1 MIELRHIS
9 KSFKKHN
16 VLEDI
21 SINIKNNCCTAL
33 IGKNGAGKST
43 LIDIIVGNNHYD
55 SGQIAD
61 KSNLLNKH
69 KMGILFQKTEFPKY
83 IKVCE
88 LLHLYQSFY
97 QTFISFHQFKEIT
110 QFSDRQMDQF
120 ACNLSGG
127 QQRILDFALA
137 LVGKPEL
144 LILDE
149 PTSGMDVEMRQHFWN
164 VIEKLK
170 MNNTTILYTCLL

>member
-9 KSFKKHN
+9 KSFKKHK

-61 KSNLLNKH
+61 KSNLLNRH
-69 KMGILFQKTEFPKY
+69 KMGILFQK
-83 IKVCE
+83 
-88 LLHLYQSFY
+88 QSF
-97 QTFISFHQFKEIT
+97 
-110 QFSDRQMDQF
+110 
-120 ACNLSGG
+120 L
-127 QQRILDFALA
+127 
-137 LVGKPEL
+137 
-144 LILDE
+144 
-149 PTSGMDVEMRQHFWN
+149 
-164 VIEKLK
+164 
-170 MNNTTILYTCLL
+170 NT